1 MTSTRYRVAA
11 EGHRKKGCTYF
22 QNRDYEFID
31 GDKIEQGG
39 GVKIVK
45 HFTVKNDYCFLKFT
59 SATKRELLKLL
70 NNK

>member
-45 HFTVKNDYCFLKFT
+45 HFY
-59 SATKRELLKLL
+59 S
-70 NNK
+70 